1 MKTLETR
8 EEIIIGMEIR
18 FADLWD
24 GNGDGEQLLNDC
36 SICVGEDENDMPVMV
51 GFEVVERAEDVLEA
65 VVKIT
70 DIF

>member
-1 MKTLETR
+1 MKTLETAK
-8 EEIIIGMEIR
+8 EIKIGMELR

-24 GNGDGEQLLNDC
+24 GDGDGEQLLNDC
-36 SICVGEDENDMPVMV
+36 SICVGEDDMPVMV

-70 DIF
+70 DIY